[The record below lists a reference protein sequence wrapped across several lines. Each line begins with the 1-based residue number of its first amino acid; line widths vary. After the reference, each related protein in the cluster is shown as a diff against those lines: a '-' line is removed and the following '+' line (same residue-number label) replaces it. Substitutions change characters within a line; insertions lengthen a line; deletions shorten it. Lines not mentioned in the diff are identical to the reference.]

1 MKLGR
6 NPVVPVSK
14 FFAIFRDFFAIFGI
28 FFGFFW
34 IFRDFSKVFAIFSIV
49 ARFVG
54 VFGYV
59 SLFFRDV
66 S

>member
-28 FFGFFW
+28 FLDFSGFFG
-34 IFRDFSKVFAIFSIV
+34 ISHDFSCFSPLLRDLSGCLV
-49 ARFVG
+49 MFRF
-54 VFGYV
+54 
-59 SLFFRDV
+59 FFRDV

>member
-34 IFRDFSKVFAIFSIV
+34 IFRDFS
-49 ARFVG
+49 
-54 VFGYV
+54 
-59 SLFFRDV
+59 
-66 S
+66 